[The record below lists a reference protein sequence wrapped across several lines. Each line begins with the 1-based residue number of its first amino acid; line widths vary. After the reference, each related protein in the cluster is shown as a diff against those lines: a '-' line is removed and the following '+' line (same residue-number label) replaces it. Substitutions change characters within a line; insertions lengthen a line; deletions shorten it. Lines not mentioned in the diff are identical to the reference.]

1 MAEIKTTNLSFLVD
15 GKTIEIKKPS
25 KLNFEFNK
33 ALQDDAQFAKFVS
46 DPAAFAK
53 KFDLT
58 IDPSVSGALAGKLH
72 GVKSLGD
79 LQALY
84 RGGDGEGGAG
94 ATAWA
99 VAAGAY
105 SVATSK
111 IAVAF

>member
-1 MAEIKTTNLSFLVD
+1 MAEIKTTTLSLLAD

-33 ALQDDAQFAKFVS
+33 ALQDDAQFLKFAN

-53 KFDLT
+53 TFDLT
-58 IDPSVSGALAGKLH
+58 IDPSVSGALAGKLQ

-84 RGGDGEGGAG
+84 RGGDEGSAG

-99 VAAGAY
+99 VAVGAY